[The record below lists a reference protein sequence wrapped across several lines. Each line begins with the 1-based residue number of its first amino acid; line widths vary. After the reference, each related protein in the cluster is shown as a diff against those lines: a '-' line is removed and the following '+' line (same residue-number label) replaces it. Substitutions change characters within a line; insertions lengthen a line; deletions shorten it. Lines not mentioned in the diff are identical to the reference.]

1 MTRPNTVK
9 SFKIPASLE
18 LEMNKKVIADGYGM
32 KGKSR
37 WISDML
43 IKFLNCQDESF
54 ILECIGYSEEL
65 ERLEKTVSFRLSAL
79 AEESLSRWV
88 VKARVNMPMLEG
100 VKSKIIRTSIIHGL
114 LGSTDSIARINTMRH
129 DSCKN
134 ATL

>member
-79 AEESLSRWV
+79 A
-88 VKARVNMPMLEG
+88 
-100 VKSKIIRTSIIHGL
+100 
-114 LGSTDSIARINTMRH
+114 
-129 DSCKN
+129 
-134 ATL
+134 